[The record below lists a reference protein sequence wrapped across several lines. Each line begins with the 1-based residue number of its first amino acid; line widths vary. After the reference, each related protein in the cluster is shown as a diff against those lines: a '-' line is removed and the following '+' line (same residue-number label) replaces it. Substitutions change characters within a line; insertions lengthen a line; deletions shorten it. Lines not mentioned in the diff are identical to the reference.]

1 MVLMKGK
8 RSLKRGRIATILVL
22 TVLLSGILLAGCGK
36 KAQSEGQEETGQP
49 QVSVEKVDESGGSVV
64 FEGTGP
70 SGEPAQGRVDV
81 RKERPTEEDLGAP
94 VYPKAQYSQDS
105 GTDATVSAGGKELR
119 IVASDFVSG
128 DPYRT
133 VVEWYRKKLGEP
145 LISLAEETTWIK
157 SGGERS
163 MVTVAV
169 RHQEGKTWIN
179 IRRLT
184 GDLDLPLPQLP
195 PTGQ

>member
-1 MVLMKGK
+1 MVLMRGR
-8 RSLKRGRIATILVL
+8 RSLNRGKIAAILVL
-22 TVLLSGILLAGCGK
+22 AVLLSGTLLSGCGK
-36 KAQSEGQEETGQP
+36 NRQEEEKEEVQQP

-105 GTDATVSAGGKELR
+105 GTDATVSAGDKELR
-119 IVASDFVSG
+119 IVAADFVSG

-145 LISLAEETTWIK
+145 LMSLAEETTWIK

-169 RHQEGKTWIN
+169 RVQEGKTWIN

-184 GDLDLPLPQLP
+184 GDLELPLPQLP